1 MKMCRKDT
9 DMGNVTR
16 SRIASIQEKR
26 IAEEKKI
33 QFSAPVRAFFKKLFV
48 ILHLPVDPLLY
59 NEDVSTQKNK

>member
-33 QFSAPVRAFFKKLFV
+33 QFSAPVRAFFRKTFRNIAIAYQYV
-48 ILHLPVDPLLY
+48 NSCCVD
-59 NEDVSTQKNK
+59 KIK

>member
-1 MKMCRKDT
+1 MKMYRKDT

-33 QFSAPVRAFFKKLFV
+33 QFSASVRAFFKKLFV
-48 ILHLPVDPLLY
+48 ILHLPVDSLLY
-59 NEDVSTQKNK
+59 NEDVSKQKNK